1 MMPRIAPLAV
11 AGLLFLGGANLY
23 FFTAVFDQ
31 TASDGPPASSD
42 VKWVPSN
49 GKPADPVVIAKPI
62 EAYKVILAHPV
73 FFKTREPFIPP
84 APSPPA
90 PPPKATQAPAAV
102 DPGLILGGVM
112 TNPRLRKAYLL
123 TKANSAGSWVNEGE
137 IFLGW
142 KLQSVDVG
150 SAKLQQQ
157 DRTIE
162 LQLYPQ
168 NQTVI
173 APLSP

>member
-1 MMPRIAPLAV
+1 MMPRLAPLAV
-11 AGLLFLGGANLY
+11 AGLLVLGGVNL
-23 FFTAVFDQ
+23 FLLGTVFDQ
-31 TASDGPPASSD
+31 TASDGPPAPSD
-42 VKWVPSN
+42 VKWVPSI
-49 GKPADPVVIAKPI
+49 GKPADPIVTAKPI
-62 EAYKVILAHPV
+62 EAYKVTLAHPV
-73 FFKTREPFIPP
+73 FFKMREPFIPP
-84 APSPPA
+84 PPSPPA
-90 PPPKATQAPAAV
+90 PPPRTTQPPAVV

-168 NQTVI
+168 N
-173 APLSP
+173 